1 MCAAFTASAQRMM
14 LQAPASANS
23 NNTGDLFVVS
33 AATATLTMV
42 GSKGSLLLEGLRPH
56 TIWFAD
62 KPARTGGQLATS
74 DFFGAE
80 FLQDGAHTPLV
91 LSASQIQSPDY
102 SHFSLTAGL
111 AKQVPVLSSVALTTP
126 HLCLHIVT

>member
-1 MCAAFTASAQRMM
+1 MM
-14 LQAPASANS
+14 LQAPANANS
-23 NNTGDLFVVS
+23 NNTGDLFVVT

-74 DFFGAE
+74 EFFGAE
-80 FLQDGAHTPLV
+80 FLQNGAPSALV
-91 LSASQIQSPDY
+91 LCITQIKSLNHCHSP
-102 SHFSLTAGL
+102 STAVQ
-111 AKQVPVLSSVALTTP
+111 AKQVPVLSKVALRIP
-126 HLCLHIVT
+126 NLVSAYHGVNL

>member
-1 MCAAFTASAQRMM
+1 MM

-23 NNTGDLFVVS
+23 NNTGDLFVVT

-62 KPARTGGQLATS
+62 KPARTGGQLATN
-74 DFFGAE
+74 DFFGTE
-80 FLQDGAHTPLV
+80 FLQNGAPTALV
-91 LSASQIQSPDY
+91 FL
-102 SHFSLTAGL
+102 
-111 AKQVPVLSSVALTTP
+111 
-126 HLCLHIVT
+126 LHR

>member
-1 MCAAFTASAQRMM
+1 MM
-14 LQAPASANS
+14 LQAPANANS
-23 NNTGDLFVVS
+23 NNTGDLFVVT

-80 FLQDGAHTPLV
+80 FLQNGAPTALV
-91 LSASQIQSPDY
+91 LFMTQIESPNHCK
-102 SHFSLTAGL
+102 SPLTAAQ
-111 AKQVPVLSSVALTTP
+111 AKQVPVLSSVELRTP
-126 HLCLHIVT
+126 NVVSAYHGVNL